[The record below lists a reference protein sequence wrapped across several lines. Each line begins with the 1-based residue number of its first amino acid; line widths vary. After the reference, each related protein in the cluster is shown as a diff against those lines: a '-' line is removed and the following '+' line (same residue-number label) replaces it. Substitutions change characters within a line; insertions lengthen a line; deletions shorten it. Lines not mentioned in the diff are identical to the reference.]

1 MPKLPA
7 AQTFVSP
14 GYGSDGSCGSATT
27 DGMGTVY
34 SVENGRGGG
43 IYSNAG
49 GIVKSENLFVP
60 LASGFSTFPQGM
72 MATGTISVRGPD
84 GTLASLG
91 SFVSDRY
98 VTVFAGEQANGGS
111 VIVAVNPGVDCSKT
125 NDLQIIRFDD
135 HFAKTSDVHVL
146 NRGCTPGYGSEEND
160 ILVDAQDR
168 TLMVYVAQGGDIHG
182 VPAGHYGAGWFDPA
196 GKALTDWFDA
206 GASHQGSL
214 LVGPVLVPLIG
225 GGAALRSASGWVTVP
240 SGAARID
247 PAPAGFTP
255 GKIPH
260 IVLGGRAYAMTD
272 LRSLSADQSPSTVE
286 IVEPGGASCGV
297 LTTAPTTGEYFT
309 IGKDGTLLTVANT
322 AGASGRLDMCTTTY
336 YPRVLE

>member
-1 MPKLPA
+1 MQALAGGTTMRNWVAGVVGVTLAVACGGSTPPGSTSDPAGDTRRSDLCAGLMPKLPA

-60 LASGFSTFPQGM
+60 LASGFSTFPQAM
-72 MATGTISVRGPD
+72 MATGSISGRGPD

-91 SFVSDRY
+91 SYVSDRY
-98 VTVFAGEQANGGS
+98 VTVFAGKQANGGS

-168 TLMVYVAQGGDIHG
+168 TLMVYVAQGGDIHRG
-182 VPAGHYGAGWFDPA
+182 PDRPCTGGIHAGKDPA
-196 GKALTDWFDA
+196 HRPWREGVRNDRSPLPFGRSEPFDGRDRRA
-206 GASHQGSL
+206 GRS
-214 LVGPVLVPLIG
+214 VL
-225 GGAALRSASGWVTVP
+225 R
-240 SGAARID
+240 
-247 PAPAGFTP
+247 
-255 GKIPH
+255 
-260 IVLGGRAYAMTD
+260 RAD
-272 LRSLSADQSPSTVE
+272 DRPDH
-286 IVEPGGASCGV
+286 
-297 LTTAPTTGEYFT
+297 
-309 IGKDGTLLTVANT
+309 
-322 AGASGRLDMCTTTY
+322 R
-336 YPRVLE
+336 R